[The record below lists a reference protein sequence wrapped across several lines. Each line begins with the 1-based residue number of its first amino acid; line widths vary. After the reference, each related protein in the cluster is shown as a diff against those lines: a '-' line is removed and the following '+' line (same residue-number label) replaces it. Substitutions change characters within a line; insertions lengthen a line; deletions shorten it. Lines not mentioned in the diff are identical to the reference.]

1 VVRKTETF
9 NFFQLWFLVC
19 LVRKHGSRIELL
31 SSFFCFCLL
40 LTEIG
45 VVSGLIT
52 QSIIKESGKVDR
64 SKLYWHYHYHL
75 MLLFL

>member
-1 VVRKTETF
+1 
-9 NFFQLWFLVC
+9 
-19 LVRKHGSRIELL
+19 VRKHDSVFGLL
-31 SSFFCFCLL
+31 I
-40 LTEIG
+40 TEIG